1 MKTLTLNLDENVFNE
16 LQLILTEYNKTPTE
30 LIEEIIK
37 EYKKEQIKNTLIT
50 ESLNLR
56 DSHLKI
62 NNEFDI
68 TTNDDLEWK
77 EAKFI

>member
-68 TTNDDLEWK
+68 TTNDDLE
-77 EAKFI
+77 

>member
-68 TTNDDLEWK
+68 TTNDGLE
-77 EAKFI
+77 